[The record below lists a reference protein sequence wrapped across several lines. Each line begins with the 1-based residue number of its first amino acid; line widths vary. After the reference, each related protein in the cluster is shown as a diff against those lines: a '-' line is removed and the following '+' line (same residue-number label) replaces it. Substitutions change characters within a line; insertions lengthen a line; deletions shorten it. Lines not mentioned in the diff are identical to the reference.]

1 MKISVITAFMN
12 EAANLPAFRE
22 RVVRVAEGL
31 DAELE
36 VVLVDDHSTDESPEM
51 AKAWAGEDPRVT
63 YLRLSRNCGSHAAFS
78 AGLAEATGDCAVLLA
93 ADLQDPPE
101 TIPQLLEKWQEGF
114 DVVWAARTARRGER
128 WTTKLFSRTY
138 YQVMRRVALPDMP
151 PTGADFLLMDR
162 KVIDAYNAIPEKNT
176 SFLALVL
183 WMGFRQTVIDYVK
196 EARQAGRSKWTF
208 SKKLKL
214 FVDSIVSFSYV
225 PIRLMSYL
233 GLAMAFCGFV
243 YAAVVVVGRLTGWI
257 VAGTGYAALMTV
269 LLVGQGMIMAMLGV
283 LGEYLWRTYDEARR
297 RPWYIIEER
306 FPPKARSTGEHGA
319 AAASDER
326 ADKACTERAEEPEAG
341 NGRSAPARTAVE
353 K

>member
-31 DAELE
+31 DAELK
-36 VVLVDDHSTDESPEM
+36 VVLVDDHSTDESPEV
-51 AKAWAGEDPRVT
+51 AKAWAAEDPRVA

-101 TIPQLLEKWQEGF
+101 TIPQLIEKWQEGF
-114 DVVWAARTARRGER
+114 DVVWAARAARRGER

-225 PIRLMSYL
+225 PIRAMSYL
-233 GLAMAFCGFV
+233 GLAMALCGFL
-243 YAAVVVVGRLTGWI
+243 YAIVVIVGRLVGWVI
-257 VAGTGYAALMTV
+257 PGGFAALMTV

-306 FPPKARSTGEHGA
+306 FPPPTQRHI
-319 AAASDER
+319 ER
-326 ADKACTERAEEPEAG
+326 ATIASAEEAVVQPGLTGAPQPQSGNDQACVDQEAP
-341 NGRSAPARTAVE
+341 N